1 MKRKNLLD
9 SFAILALLK
18 EENNYQFVLQILQE
32 ARTGTRHLLMNE
44 INAGEVYYQVVK
56 RKLTKDLDRF
66 WRTFLVLPIE
76 FIGNDFELV
85 IEAAKIKSQYSISYA
100 DCFAVATALKEG
112 ASLVTG
118 DPEFKKVEKIVSI
131 DWL

>member
-1 MKRKNLLD
+1 MKRKSLLD

-18 EENNYQFVLQILQE
+18 EESSYHIVRQLLEE
-32 ARTGTRHLLMNE
+32 AKAGTRYLIMNE
-44 INAGEVYYQVVK
+44 ISAGEVYYQAAK
-56 RKLTKDLDRF
+56 RSLTEDFDLF
-66 WRTFLVLPIE
+66 WRTFLALPIE
-76 FIGNDFELV
+76 FISNDFGLV

-100 DCFAVATALKEG
+100 DCFAVATVLKED

-118 DPEFKKVEKIVSI
+118 DPEFKKIEKIVKI